1 MLLFFI
7 YFLFFGIFK
16 VGRTNPIILFIQ
28 RTLNQKNW
36 EVRGSEAKKSHVAK
50 KAQANR
56 FFFEI
61 AKAG

>member
-1 MLLFFI
+1 M
-7 YFLFFGIFK
+7 
-16 VGRTNPIILFIQ
+16 GRTNPIILFIQ
-28 RTLNQKNW
+28 RTLNQKNR